1 MNQTMVSCDEQRCP
15 YSTPLQTPRSIRTTR
30 PVPSYSSNITPLV
43 NRAPVIC
50 NIGSRSQLASTIL
63 ATAVSLDLFQK
74 REYLDIFNWP
84 TVSML
89 GTFFIQTQQQRNAF
103 FFSNVDMAGVNTS
116 YYSGPD
122 FIYGVSSVS
131 STGTGAKIISSGR
144 CDIVLSVEH
153 RKQQQTPQPPLQKT
167 IENKSPTSAWC
178 SCLLLF
184 RLHQPP
190 TTNSPSILLCN
201 FRAGLHACELPAQ
214 PNGVG
219 SL

>member
-1 MNQTMVSCDEQRCP
+1 MVSCDEQRCP

-122 FIYGVSSVS
+122 FIYGVSSVT
-131 STGTGAKIISSGR
+131 STWAGMEILR
-144 CDIVLSVEH
+144 CGKSEIVLSVER
-153 RKQQQTPQPPLQKT
+153 RKQQQTP
-167 IENKSPTSAWC
+167 SP
-178 SCLLLF
+178 
-184 RLHQPP
+184 RKRDH
-190 TTNSPSILLCN
+190 
-201 FRAGLHACELPAQ
+201 
-214 PNGVG
+214 
-219 SL
+219 